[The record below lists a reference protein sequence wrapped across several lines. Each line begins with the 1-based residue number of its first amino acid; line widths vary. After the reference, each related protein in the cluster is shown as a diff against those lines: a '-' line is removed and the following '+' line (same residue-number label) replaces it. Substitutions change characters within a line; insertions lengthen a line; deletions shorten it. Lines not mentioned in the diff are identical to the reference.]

1 MKPPGTLLL
10 NRQDIISLLSLND
23 YIRIV
28 EDAFRLYA
36 EGKTLEPGL
45 LHIDAPT
52 GEFHIKG
59 GGLQL
64 DRTYCGVKVNAGF
77 FQNRARFDMPNIQGT
92 IILCDGE
99 NGYPLAL
106 MDSIEITLSRTGATT
121 AVAAKY
127 MARPDSCVA
136 TICGCGVQGRIQ
148 LRSLKLVL
156 PIEQVYAFDSD
167 PAAAKAFASDMSEE
181 LGIEVTAVPDPGG
194 AVGRS
199 DVCITCTPARQYF
212 LEAAHVPPGTFV
224 AAVGA
229 DSPGK
234 HELEPAL
241 MASATVVV
249 DLLDQCV
256 KVGELH
262 HALEAGLVTV
272 DDVHADLGDVVI
284 GRKPGRTS
292 DDEITIFDATG
303 TALQDAAGAAA
314 AYERALEAGKGTFF
328 DFAAKA

>member
-10 NRQDIISLLSLND
+10 NRQDIISLMSLSD
-23 YIRIV
+23 YVQIV

-64 DRTYCGVKVNAGF
+64 QRTYCGVKVNAGF
-77 FQNRARFDMPNIQGT
+77 FQNRALFGMPNIQGT

-121 AVAAKY
+121 AVAAKHL
-127 MARPDSCVA
+127 ARPDSCVV

-148 LRSLKLVL
+148 LRAIKLVL
-156 PIEQVYAFDSD
+156 PIEKVYAFDSD
-167 PAAAKAFASDMSEE
+167 PGTAEAFATDMSQE

-194 AVGRS
+194 AVARS
-199 DVCITCTPARQYF
+199 DVCITCTPARKYF
-212 LEAAHVPPGTFV
+212 LERRHVPAGMFIV
-224 AAVGA
+224 AVGA

-241 MASATVVV
+241 LASATVVV
-249 DLLDQCV
+249 DLLEQCV

-262 HALEAGLVTV
+262 HALAAGLVTV
-272 DDVHADLGDVVI
+272 DDVHAELGEVI
-284 GRKPGRTS
+284 AGRKPGRTS
-292 DDEITIFDATG
+292 DDEIIVFDATG